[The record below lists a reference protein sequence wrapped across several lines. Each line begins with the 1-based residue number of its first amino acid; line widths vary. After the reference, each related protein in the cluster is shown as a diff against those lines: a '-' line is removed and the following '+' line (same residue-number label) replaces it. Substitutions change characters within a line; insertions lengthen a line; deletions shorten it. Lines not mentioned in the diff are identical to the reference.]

1 MQRRGT
7 WWKGAVCAAAVGG
20 CFSNPEDDPWI
31 DPGGE
36 AGQTSA
42 GSSGNA
48 GTGPSA
54 GAGGSGVAGQAGAG
68 GSGVAGRAGA
78 GGSGVA
84 GQAGAGGS
92 GVAGQGATGGSGG
105 GQSGSGGTGGPCS
118 SVPPCGGDITG
129 TWTVA
134 SSCLDV
140 RGVLDV
146 SGLGL
151 GCSSAPLTGSRV
163 VAGTFV
169 ANANGTYVDNTTTS
183 GEERIELP
191 EACLSVSGTLVT
203 CERVAPVFAA
213 VYGYDSVTCTTDAD
227 GDGCLCDAVFEQTA
241 GMGLLSLDPADSGTY
256 VSSGDVVTLHDAFGA
271 SVDYLYCV
279 AGEQLTLLPRTTA
292 TGTPRGRIVLVQP

>member
-7 WWKGAVCAAAVGG
+7 WWKGALCAAAVGG
-20 CFSNPEDDPWI
+20 CFSNPDDDPWV

-36 AGQTSA
+36 AGETSA
-42 GSSGNA
+42 GSSGSA
-48 GTGPSA
+48 GAGPSA

-68 GSGVAGRAGA
+68 GSGVAGQAGA
-78 GGSGVA
+78 GGTGGSGVA
-84 GQAGAGGS
+84 GRAGA
-92 GVAGQGATGGSGG
+92 GGSGG

-118 SVPPCGGDITG
+118 PAPTCGGDITG

-163 VAGTFV
+163 VAGTFI
-169 ANANGTYVDNTTTS
+169 ANADGTYVDNTTTS

-191 EACLSVSGTLVT
+191 EACLSVSGTIVT

-213 VYGYDSVTCTTDAD
+213 VYGYDSMTCAPDAD
-227 GDGCLCDAVFEQTA
+227 GDGCLCDAVFEQTS
-241 GMGLLSLDPADSGTY
+241 GMGLLSLDPATSGTY
-256 VSSGDVVTLHDAFGA
+256 VSSADVVTLYDDFGE

-279 AGEQLTLLPRTTA
+279 SGEQLTMLPRTTA